1 MSQKTNE
8 QVLLDEIT
16 RRVKQFLREEK
27 KEKDEPLEEYYHRF
41 LHQHAGCISGMAEV
55 LKINEHDWDWRAYP
69 EQLIIY
75 EVYRNK
81 NKMYR
86 VFFVDNAVLVII
98 LLLLGF
104 ICASIV
110 TDTVVSVLNY
120 INNI

>member
-41 LHQHAGCISGMAEV
+41 LYQHAGCISGMAEV
-55 LKINEHDWDWRAYP
+55 LKINEHDWDWRAYS

-75 EVYRNK
+75 EVYRNN

>member
-8 QVLLDEIT
+8 QVVLDEIT

-55 LKINEHDWDWRAYP
+55 LKINEHDWDWRAYS

-81 NKMYR
+81 YKLLFHINQIMKI
-86 VFFVDNAVLVII
+86 VLFLFISAGVAAVII
-98 LLLLGF
+98 SAISAAIRHIKLM
-104 ICASIV
+104 
-110 TDTVVSVLNY
+110 
-120 INNI
+120 

>member
-1 MSQKTNE
+1 
-8 QVLLDEIT
+8 
-16 RRVKQFLREEK
+16 
-27 KEKDEPLEEYYHRF
+27 
-41 LHQHAGCISGMAEV
+41 MAEV
-55 LKINEHDWDWRAYP
+55 LKINEHDWDWRAYS

-110 TDTVVSVLNY
+110 TDTVVSVLKY
-120 INNI
+120 IKLM

>member
-1 MSQKTNE
+1 MTQKTNE
-8 QVLLDEIT
+8 QFLLNEINT
-16 RRVKQFLREEK
+16 RVKQYM
-27 KEKDEPLEEYYHRF
+27 KEHTQENDQSDEEYYHGF
-41 LHQHAGCISGMAEV
+41 LYQHAGCISGMAEV
-55 LKINEHDWDWRAYP
+55 LKINEHDWDWRAYS

-110 TDTVVSVLNY
+110 TDTVVSVLKY
-120 INNI
+120 IKLY

>member
-1 MSQKTNE
+1 MTQKTNE
-8 QVLLDEIT
+8 QVVLDEIT

-55 LKINEHDWDWRAYP
+55 LKINEHDWDWRAYS

-86 VFFVDNAVLVII
+86 VFFVDNTVLVII

-110 TDTVVSVLNY
+110 TDTVVSVLKY
-120 INNI
+120 IKLY

>member
-8 QVLLDEIT
+8 QFLLNEINT
-16 RRVKQFLREEK
+16 RVKQYM
-27 KEKDEPLEEYYHRF
+27 KEHTQENDQSDEEYYHRF

-55 LKINEHDWDWRAYP
+55 LKINEHDWDWRAYS

-110 TDTVVSVLNY
+110 TDTVVSVLKY
-120 INNI
+120 IKLY

>member
-1 MSQKTNE
+1 MTQKTNE
-8 QVLLDEIT
+8 QVVLDEIT

-55 LKINEHDWDWRAYP
+55 LKINEHDWDWRAYS

-86 VFFVDNAVLVII
+86 VFFVDNTVLVII

-110 TDTVVSVLNY
+110 TDTVVSVLKY
-120 INNI
+120 IKLM

>member
-8 QVLLDEIT
+8 QVVLDEIT

-55 LKINEHDWDWRAYP
+55 LKINEHDWDWRAYS

-86 VFFVDNAVLVII
+86 VFFVDNTVLVII

-110 TDTVVSVLNY
+110 TDTVVSVLKY
-120 INNI
+120 IKLM

>member
-55 LKINEHDWDWRAYP
+55 LKINEHDWDWRAYS

-75 EVYRNK
+75 EVYRNN

-104 ICASIV
+104 ICTSIV

>member
-1 MSQKTNE
+1 MTQKTNE
-8 QVLLDEIT
+8 QVVLDEIT

-55 LKINEHDWDWRAYP
+55 LKINEHDWDWRAYS

-86 VFFVDNAVLVII
+86 VFFVDNTVLVII

-110 TDTVVSVLNY
+110 TDTVVSILKY
-120 INNI
+120 IKLY

>member
-8 QVLLDEIT
+8 QVVLDEIT

-55 LKINEHDWDWRAYP
+55 LKINEHDWDWRAYS

-86 VFFVDNAVLVII
+86 VFFVDNTVLVII

-110 TDTVVSVLNY
+110 TDTVVSVLKY
-120 INNI
+120 IKLY